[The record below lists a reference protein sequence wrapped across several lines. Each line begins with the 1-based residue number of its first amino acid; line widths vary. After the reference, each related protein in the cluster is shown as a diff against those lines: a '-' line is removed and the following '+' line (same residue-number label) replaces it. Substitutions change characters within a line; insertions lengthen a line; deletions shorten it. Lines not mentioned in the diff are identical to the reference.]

1 MDVYGAPC
9 MSCIQG
15 IHSIPAAIHCG
26 ASVHT
31 GSMTLQEHQ
40 VGERPNLPQNI
51 FLFEIFP
58 REMSHAGITCK
69 TSNAPL
75 FFLTATFIFLTI
87 RNQFGGENTETQI
100 NLAVVSNFTAIEILL
115 IRRLTNYQI
124 IVLLVNSTK
133 SNTHSLSFTS
143 PGVTLLGIVLL

>member
-1 MDVYGAPC
+1 
-9 MSCIQG
+9 
-15 IHSIPAAIHCG
+15 
-26 ASVHT
+26 
-31 GSMTLQEHQ
+31 
-40 VGERPNLPQNI
+40 
-51 FLFEIFP
+51 
-58 REMSHAGITCK
+58 MSHAGITCK
-69 TSNAPL
+69 TNNAPL

-115 IRRLTNYQI
+115 IGRLTNYQI
-124 IVLLVNSTK
+124 IILLVNSTK